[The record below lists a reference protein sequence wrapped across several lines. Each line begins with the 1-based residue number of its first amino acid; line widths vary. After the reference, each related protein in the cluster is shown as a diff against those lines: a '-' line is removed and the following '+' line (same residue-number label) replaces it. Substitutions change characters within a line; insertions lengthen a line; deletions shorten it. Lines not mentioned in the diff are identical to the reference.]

1 MKIRDILRT
10 KGDQVV
16 TVSSAGTVLSAMQVL
31 VEHNIG
37 AVVVVDQGE
46 IKGILSERDVLRL
59 GARDPA
65 ALPATPIGDVMTKEL
80 VICVDEDDVEYAMN
94 VMTRNRI
101 RHLPIVEDGTLVG
114 IVSIGDL
121 VNVIREKAE
130 FENRYLRDYIQG
142 TTS

>member
-10 KGDQVV
+10 KGEHVV
-16 TVSSAGTVLSAMQVL
+16 TVTSDQTVLAVMQVL

-37 AVVVVDQGE
+37 AVVVVDEGE

-65 ALPATPIGDVMTKEL
+65 ALATTVVGEAMTTEL
-80 VICVDEDDVEYAMN
+80 VVCVADDDMEYAMN

-101 RHLPIVEDGTLVG
+101 RHLPIVEDGSLAG

-121 VNVIREKAE
+121 VNASRKVAE

-142 TTS
+142 ATR

>member
-1 MKIRDILRT
+1 MKIRDVLRT

-16 TVSSAGTVLSAMQVL
+16 TVSSDGTVLSAMQIL

-59 GARDPA
+59 GAREPA
-65 ALPATPIGDVMTKEL
+65 ALSTTQIGEVMTKEL
-80 VICVDEDDVEYAMN
+80 VICVDEDEVEYALN

-101 RHLPIVEDGTLVG
+101 RHLPIVEEGRLVG

-121 VNVIREKAE
+121 VNVSREQVE

-142 TTS
+142 TAG